1 LAVTIKC
8 PVPIVTGTNWNV
20 SCQPVALR
28 AAEISHLLLAHPIA
42 LPAQAQI
49 AAAANKE
56 SRPGEPGFDFS
67 KRGFTVFKF
76 IRLNSNDKGQSPNF
90 K

>member
-1 LAVTIKC
+1 MAVTIKC

-28 AAEISHLLLAHPIA
+28 AAEILHLLLAHLIA

-49 AAAANKE
+49 AAVVTEK
-56 SRPGEPGFDFS
+56 SRPIEDPAM
-67 KRGFTVFKF
+67 RGRTW
-76 IRLNSNDKGQSPNF
+76 L
-90 K
+90 

>member
-1 LAVTIKC
+1 MAVTIKC

-28 AAEISHLLLAHPIA
+28 AAEVSHLLLAHPIA

-49 AAAANKE
+49 AAVVTEE
-56 SRPGEPGFDFS
+56 SRPGEPGFDFPQE
-67 KRGFTVFKF
+67 
-76 IRLNSNDKGQSPNF
+76 RLHYI
-90 K
+90 

>member
-1 LAVTIKC
+1 VTIKC
-8 PVPIVTGTNWNV
+8 PVPIVTGTNWSV

-28 AAEISHLLLAHPIA
+28 AAEISHLLLAHLIA

-49 AAAANKE
+49 AAVVSKE

-67 KRGFTVFKF
+67 KRGYTIFKF

>member
-1 LAVTIKC
+1 MAVTIKC

-28 AAEISHLLLAHPIA
+28 AAEVLHLLPAHLIA

-49 AAAANKE
+49 AAVVTEE
-56 SRPGEPGFDFS
+56 SRPGEPGFDFPQE
-67 KRGFTVFKF
+67 
-76 IRLNSNDKGQSPNF
+76 RLHYI
-90 K
+90 

>member
-1 LAVTIKC
+1 MEVTIKC

-28 AAEISHLLLAHPIA
+28 AAEVSHLLLAHLIA

-49 AAAANKE
+49 AAVVIE
-56 SRPGEPGFDFS
+56 R
-67 KRGFTVFKF
+67 
-76 IRLNSNDKGQSPNF
+76 
-90 K
+90 